1 MPGRISS
8 GSPGSQRGED
18 GCPGTQLSCLF
29 FLACRSPPVL
39 LHVPKDSSGSDS
51 FVHPFPLLPLLSFLL
66 PLSNYSLVSSPAGRS
81 FFEKTTRA
89 RTRPTHSHQKYRSL
103 PHPNRRYS
111 STFVCIFPSPRP
123 HTRSPSANAISFL
136 LSSNSRP
143 YTVHVPNLLPFPV
156 ISTYCLHI
164 SRVSAYSIR
173 VDLNS
178 YLTSHPF
185 CLNLASSFLALL
197 TLSF

>member
-81 FFEKTTRA
+81 FFEKTTERVLDPHTPTKNTDLSPIPTGD
-89 RTRPTHSHQKYRSL
+89 TRPLSYV
-103 PHPNRRYS
+103 
-111 STFVCIFPSPRP
+111 FSPRLV
-123 HTRSPSANAISFL
+123 HTLDLHLQMLFLSSCLQIPALTPCMCPICYLFL
-136 LSSNSRP
+136 LFPPTACIS
-143 YTVHVPNLLPFPV
+143 LEFLPIP
-156 ISTYCLHI
+156 SE
-164 SRVSAYSIR
+164 
-173 VDLNS
+173 
-178 YLTSHPF
+178 LTSTRILHPI
-185 CLNLASSFLALL
+185 
-197 TLSF
+197 LSV